1 MTVRKSERNK
11 SKFEVRY
18 QAILLH
24 DELCDLSYRCFG
36 IYSRNSP
43 LRPKHERLLRIEE
56 DPDRI
61 DHIIFE
67 RQNSIEELAENLLN
81 AIESANAIYPRSHS
95 EYDIRLSYQ
104 DKALILCKSI
114 KMELNSIA
122 RMYDCDVSIFENSIN
137 LVNREIKLIQ
147 KWRQKDRRRF
157 NNLP

>member
-1 MTVRKSERNK
+1 MTVRKSERHE
-11 SKFEVRY
+11 SKLEVRY

-43 LRPKHERLLRIEE
+43 LRAKHERLLRIEE

-61 DHIIFE
+61 DHIIFG
-67 RQNSIEELAENLLN
+67 RQDRIEDLAENLIVT
-81 AIESANAIYPRSHS
+81 IEAANGVYPRSRS

-104 DKALILCKSI
+104 DKALAICKSI
-114 KMELNSIA
+114 KAELNSIA
-122 RMYDCDVSIFENSIN
+122 RVLNCDISVFENSIKLTNKEIN
-137 LVNREIKLIQ
+137 LLQ

-157 NNLP
+157 SNLP